1 MKKIILYMI
10 MAIAGMIAVSCD
22 KAIDEFDNST
32 NYIYFDMPFWINTGE
47 RQLSG
52 RIA

>member
-22 KAIDEFDNST
+22 KVIDEFDNST
-32 NYIYFDMPFWINTGE
+32 NYIYFDMPFILVSIREKDNCSRG
-47 RQLSG
+47 
-52 RIA
+52 